1 MTIEELP
8 NEYSGTTVMMPG
20 SYDPITLGHLTQI
33 ERAARIFDRVHVVVC
48 INPEKTYMFS
58 VDQRVA
64 LIRAAVKD
72 IRNGTVSS
80 WDGLV
85 VDFAKNF
92 KVDFILKGIRNDE
105 DLAYERAQADW
116 NEAHGFTTLFAYAT
130 KGTSHISSTLL
141 RDKLKEGRSI
151 HHLCAPNTEWLIK
164 EYMKDR
170 QYAPF
175 F

>member
-1 MTIEELP
+1 MKNFTE
-8 NEYSGTTVMMPG
+8 
-20 SYDPITLGHLTQI
+20 
-33 ERAARIFDRVHVVVC
+33 
-48 INPEKTYMFS
+48 
-58 VDQRVA
+58 
-64 LIRAAVKD
+64 KD
-72 IRNGTVSS
+72 IRNVTVSS